1 MLDLES
7 LAQVINNVNEAKE
20 ALAIAKEERSDI
32 AEELIAIVLDE
43 ERDVTEDL
51 RDRLR
56 HVEHDIDVAKETIA
70 ASKKMLIAMIEEDD
84 Q

>member
-20 ALAIAKEERSDI
+20 ALAIAKEERDDI
-32 AEELIAIVLDE
+32 AEELIEIVLGE
-43 ERDVTEDL
+43 ERDVTQEL

-56 HVEHDIDVAKETIA
+56 HVEHDIDVAKESIT

-84 Q
+84 L